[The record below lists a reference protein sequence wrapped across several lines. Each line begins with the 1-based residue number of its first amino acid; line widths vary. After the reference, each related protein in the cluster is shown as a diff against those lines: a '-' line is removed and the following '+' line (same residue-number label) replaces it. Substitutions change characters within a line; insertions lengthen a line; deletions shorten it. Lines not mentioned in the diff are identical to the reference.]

1 MITNFEK
8 ITSDLTD
15 IELALIPYIV
25 TGLKN
30 FNKENAIKAPRLIQ
44 MINATNSLNHKL
56 TEPRLRKMVNYIR
69 SNGLLPLIA
78 TSKGYYVSHDKK
90 EIEAQIE
97 SLLQR
102 ANSIEQSAKGLQN
115 YLRNLY

>member
-15 IELALIPYIV
+15 VELQFIPTLIKRFKYYTKIHP
-25 TGLKN
+25 
-30 FNKENAIKAPRLIQ
+30 IKAPKIIEDFRGFGEYQ
-44 MINATNSLNHKL
+44 L

-115 YLRNLY
+115 YLRNFQ